1 MGSTRTAATRF
12 RGWPPAACRWAEAA
26 ADLDSPRTSFGD
38 PAGRSA
44 PPSSRCS
51 GHFAPGCGHDQRG
64 DGPGCH
70 SKGPTAFSGAPARPS
85 YLRVEEVVLVA
96 RLWAALLLLAAVFAM
111 HGIQCAAAGSA
122 LEDGS
127 TSLSAAASVD
137 VPAASVHLGPVAG
150 AMPDHGHGAATP
162 EADADGATGSS
173 GLPAPWHDAHL
184 LAVCLAVLLAG
195 LMVLRAVVLRRGV
208 AIPPVRGS
216 PTPSRWPTGWSRQPR
231 PPTLSALCLLRI

>member
-1 MGSTRTAATRF
+1 M
-12 RGWPPAACRWAEAA
+12 
-26 ADLDSPRTSFGD
+26 
-38 PAGRSA
+38 
-44 PPSSRCS
+44 
-51 GHFAPGCGHDQRG
+51 
-64 DGPGCH
+64 
-70 SKGPTAFSGAPARPS
+70 
-85 YLRVEEVVLVA
+85 EEVVLVA

-122 LEDGS
+122 LAHGS

-137 VPAASVHLGPVAG
+137 VSAASVHLGPVAG
-150 AMPDHGHGAATP
+150 AMPDHRRVAATRGA
-162 EADADGATGSS
+162 ADADATGSS

-195 LMVLRAVVLRRGV
+195 LTVLAAVVLRRGS
-208 AIPPVRGS
+208 ALPPARGS